1 MDIKEL
7 HWAAGFLEG
16 EGCFHVGGRTSMAA
30 AQVQIEPLQKIQ
42 RILGGTING
51 PYSAK
56 NPNSKPFFSWRLN
69 GVQAIATMLTLFSLL
84 SPKRKAAIT
93 RAVQEWK
100 SAPGNPKSWL
110 ARGTCNNGH
119 DLTGANYIVAPSGHG
134 RCRQCGIDGR
144 KRYYAKNADKWRGYS
159 RAARLRHKERV

>member
-1 MDIKEL
+1 MDLKKL
-7 HWAAGFLEG
+7 HWVAGFLEG

-30 AQVQIEPLQKIQ
+30 AQVQIEPLEKVQ

-51 PYSAK
+51 PYSTK
-56 NPNSKPFFSWRLN
+56 NPKRKPFFSWRLN
-69 GVQAIATMLTLFSLL
+69 GVPAIAAMLTLFSLL

-100 SAPGNPKSWL
+100 AAPGNPKSWL

-134 RCRQCGIDGR
+134 RCRQCGIEGR
-144 KRYYAKNADKWRGYS
+144 RRYYAKNKDKWREYS
-159 RAARLRHKERV
+159 RAARLRQKEGV